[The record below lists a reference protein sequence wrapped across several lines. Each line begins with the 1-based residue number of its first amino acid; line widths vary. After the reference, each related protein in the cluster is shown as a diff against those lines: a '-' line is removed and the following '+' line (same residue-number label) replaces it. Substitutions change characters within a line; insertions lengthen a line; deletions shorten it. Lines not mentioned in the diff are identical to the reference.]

1 MRLKEHPRIQW
12 PPYWSGPEVHRQTA
26 EQGILKI
33 IDLIGPV
40 QILLGKEYQGKIQFA
55 ELNCSNPAFT
65 ARLYEKLRSL
75 ADCPLEEVG
84 AIELDV

>member
-12 PPYWSGPEVHRQTA
+12 PPHWSEPEVNTPTG

-40 QILLGKEYQGKIQFA
+40 QILLGKEIQDKVQFA

-65 ARLYEKLRSL
+65 ARLYEKLKAL
-75 ADCPLEEVG
+75 AGRPLEEVG
-84 AIELDV
+84 AIELDL